1 MKSEEKIKNCCGFEV
16 CECKIKDVEPI
27 WRCKICNH
35 SNFKSQNS
43 CFYCKNNN
51 NIPDFSASQ
60 GPDVGKAQIELTKV
74 AITKKDSDKFLGGKP
89 RVVQRPK
96 GYKKQNVRYS

>member
-1 MKSEEKIKNCCGFEV
+1 MCCGLEV
-16 CECKIKDVEPI
+16 CECKLGKEVESI

-43 CFYCKNNN
+43 CFYCKNSNST
-51 NIPDFSASQ
+51 DFSASQ
-60 GPDVGKAQIELTKV
+60 GPESAKV
-74 AITKKDSDKFLGGKP
+74 QTENIKTTVNRKESDKFIGSRP

-96 GYKKQNVRYS
+96 GYKKQNVFII